1 MTFVLAGCLSNRQH
15 WWHLCWRSFKWPAS
29 TNGSVLAGRQP
40 ASTKGHFYW
49 LKLLAGAAPASKNRF
64 QPPRQIISG
73 LVRRPRA
80 WVAPRGRA
88 ASQVTSSSRDCAA
101 SRASPSSST
110 GASLSSSARYGL
122 GAHGRPILRRRGQPD
137 ICPRSARMASHPDDF
152 V

>member
-1 MTFVLAGCLSNRQH
+1 VTRQH
-15 WWHLCWRSFKWPAS
+15 KWLSAGGPATRQHKGSFLLVKVAGGCRARQQKPALATKTNHFWPSAQAAS
-29 TNGSVLAGRQP
+29 LSC
-40 ASTKGHFYW
+40 ST
-49 LKLLAGAAPASKNRF
+49 
-64 QPPRQIISG
+64 
-73 LVRRPRA
+73 
-80 WVAPRGRA
+80 GRA

-110 GASLSSSARYGL
+110 GASSSSSARYGL